1 MYICSISD
9 RLHKSSEN
17 GNRKAAGTRF
27 SKETQRTGSGDSSAD
42 AAAAALATAAGDL
55 LLLLL
60 VLT

>member
-55 LLLLL
+55 LLL
-60 VLT
+60 